1 MTHKTLK
8 SDRLWKFSSA
18 GRASALQAEGQRFEP
33 VNFHQSSTYESKCFF
48 FSLLQPDSSSAN
60 RQRVRGLSPVTHT
73 NKRNPNL
80 SPNGDGFGFTVIFME
95 KSKTEKPGGLL
106 TTAILLVFFMQM
118 HCLRLRFPLSDRQTP
133 FLYDLPHFVFTLC
146 DCCGIAAAIVNS
158 LSTELNFGLCFAMGV
173 ISRFLNLK
181 KTENFC

>member
-8 SDRLWKFSSA
+8 SDWLWKFSSA

-33 VNFHQSSTYESKCFF
+33 VNFHQTSTYESKCFF
-48 FSLLQPDSSSAN
+48 LLQLGSSSAN
-60 RQRVRGLSPVTHT
+60 RQRVTGLSPVTHT

-80 SPNGDGFGFTVIFME
+80 LPSGDGFGFTIFMG
-95 KSKTEKPGGLL
+95 KSKKLETKTGRTADCGNPPG
-106 TTAILLVFFMQM
+106 FFMQM

-158 LSTELNFGLCFAMGV
+158 FYCRDKAAC
-173 ISRFLNLK
+173 IA
-181 KTENFC
+181 

>member
-1 MTHKTLK
+1 MAHKTLK

-33 VNFHQSSTYESKCFF
+33 VNFHQTSTCESKCFF

-60 RQRVRGLSPVTHT
+60 RQRVTGLSPVTHT

-80 SPNGDGFGFTVIFME
+80 LPNGDGFGFTVIFME

-106 TTAILLVFFMQM
+106 AVAILPVFYANALSEAAFPAFRSANALFIRSPTFRFYS
-118 HCLRLRFPLSDRQTP
+118 LRLLRDSSSNR
-133 FLYDLPHFVFTLC
+133 
-146 DCCGIAAAIVNS
+146 
-158 LSTELNFGLCFAMGV
+158 
-173 ISRFLNLK
+173 
-181 KTENFC
+181 

>member
-1 MTHKTLK
+1 ML
-8 SDRLWKFSSA
+8 
-18 GRASALQAEGQRFEP
+18 
-33 VNFHQSSTYESKCFF
+33 HQTSTYESKCFF
-48 FSLLQPDSSSAN
+48 FFSIAAGLVICQPAEGQKFEPCNAHQTREIRTFHQTVMGSDLLLFLWKSQKLKNREDCWLWQSS
-60 RQRVRGLSPVTHT
+60 R
-73 NKRNPNL
+73 
-80 SPNGDGFGFTVIFME
+80 
-95 KSKTEKPGGLL
+95 
-106 TTAILLVFFMQM
+106 FFMQM
-118 HCLRLRFPLSDRQTP
+118 HCPRLRFPLSDRQTP